1 MLGLFS
7 GASVPPASAKANA
20 AANPPRQKSRKNTSS
35 GSTAVAT
42 TMAASDVLSTV
53 DGSAPTRSVHAFNAP
68 DAEAILGMRRLLV
81 KIVGAKDLPESA
93 GSRRSCSAEVQLVSE
108 LGMPLGGDAMHERT
122 GPPNHFTTVKDTA
135 PVWNTE
141 FVADVPVDPATAG
154 LALRLAVWDDAA
166 APPQHLGE
174 CLIHADQ
181 LQQLCMR
188 EEERTLALEPKAPS
202 AAAMAAGA
210 RPMAGFASGGT
221 VALAAGGA
229 CIKVRLAYVDVRQ
242 AMTLLHDAHS
252 LKDEV
257 AHERTDFD
265 ETRATLETQLA
276 ILSGVAREEEE
287 RAGKQPPLYPL
298 SSLLR
303 VSPKPSHPLHVS
315 PKPSHPLHV
324 SPKPSLLSLSLHIS
338 WRVHTPPCLRHLA
351 RLQPSPRLPSTRTL
365 YPVICTLPSYYPVSC
380 TLPSYYPVMISPHVC
395 SVIRSFRCN
404 SLLLARGAAV
414 RAAGRGGGGGGA
426 RSRGRSHK
434 EGA

>member
-1 MLGLFS
+1 
-7 GASVPPASAKANA
+7 
-20 AANPPRQKSRKNTSS
+20 
-35 GSTAVAT
+35 
-42 TMAASDVLSTV
+42 MAASDVLSTV

-108 LGMPLGGDAMHERT
+108 LGMPLSGDAMHERT

-287 RAGKQPPLYPL
+287 RAGEQPPLYTL
-298 SSLLR
+298 SSL
-303 VSPKPSHPLHVS
+303 
-315 PKPSHPLHV
+315 LHV

-338 WRVHTPPCLRHLA
+338 WRVHTAPRLRHLA

-365 YPVICTLPSYYPVSC
+365 YPVICTLPSYYPVICTLPSYYPVSC
-380 TLPSYYPVMISPHVC
+380 TMPSYYPVMISPHVC